1 MAPAEDSGRAT
12 PFASEAGTVERQ
24 TVVRDTG
31 EPRITQL
38 AISAAL
44 VGLAAGLIAFAIYH
58 LIGLLTNL
66 AFYGVVSAAFVPPT
80 TDRLGFLVIVV
91 PAIGGLA
98 AGLLIKYGSPKIAGH
113 GIPETMEAVLQDRS
127 RVPPRV
133 GVLKAVASSITI
145 GLGGPF
151 GAEGPIIQTGGSFG
165 SWVGQLISLTPSERR
180 ILLGTGAA
188 AGMAAIFGTPISA
201 VLLVIEL
208 LLFEFRVRSIVP
220 VAIGAAVGAGMHFL
234 LISPTP
240 LFPMPE
246 YASGGVLALPLFVLL
261 GVACGFL
268 AVVTTRLLYASER
281 LFRRLPLR
289 QPWLPVLGGLAVGI
303 LGFLVPDVL
312 GVGYN
317 VIEGVLLGQL
327 ALTALLAVLGAKLLA
342 WLLAM
347 GSQTSG
353 GTLAPLFLV
362 GASFGFAI
370 GAGFHALLP
379 SSTVPEVFAVAAM
392 AAVFGSAARAPLAS
406 SVFAL
411 EVTQNF
417 MAVVP
422 IFITVF
428 VAELVGEYFLSDTIM
443 TERLWQR
450 GLEVRHIYEYNPL
463 RQVRVGGIM
472 SSPVRSI
479 DSESTVLEAYR
490 RLQLPDDPLF
500 PYKRFPVVRDGR
512 VIGMLTR
519 ERIFHT
525 MLTEGHPES
534 RVGEI
539 ADPAFPTIS
548 PERTGYQAWAQMTLR
563 RTPYLLVLDASGR
576 PAGILSRSDLMATH
590 RHGVEDQFLLE
601 EGDWQFFFRRRR
613 AARDALRHAA
623 EAATDS
629 AEAQPTS
636 EVSPPTRVP
645 GGGSP

>member
-1 MAPAEDSGRAT
+1 MTSSDAPGRARSA
-12 PFASEAGTVERQ
+12 ASDAGGAERQ
-24 TVVRDTG
+24 ISVRETG
-31 EPRITQL
+31 EPRITRL

-44 VGLAAGLIAFAIYH
+44 VGLAAGVIAFAIYH

-66 AFYGVVSAAFVPPT
+66 AFYGVLSAAFVPPT
-80 TDRLGFLVIVV
+80 TDRLGYLVIVV

-133 GVLKAVASSITI
+133 GMLKAVASSITI

-151 GAEGPIIQTGGSFG
+151 GAEGPIIQTGGAFG
-165 SWVGQLISLTPSERR
+165 SWVGQLVSLTPSERR

-220 VAIGAAVGAGMHFL
+220 VAIGSAVGAGMHFL

-246 YASGGVLALPLFVLL
+246 YATGGVVALPLFALL
-261 GVACGFL
+261 GVACGVL

-289 QPWLPVLGGLAVGI
+289 QPWLPVLGGLAVGMI
-303 LGFLVPDVL
+303 GFLVPDIL

-317 VIEGVLLGQL
+317 VIDGVLLGQL
-327 ALTALLAVLGAKLLA
+327 AFTVLLAVLAAKLLA

-353 GTLAPLFLV
+353 GTLAPMFLI
-362 GASFGFAI
+362 GASFGFVI

-392 AAVFGSAARAPLAS
+392 AAVFGAAARAPLAS

-417 MAVVP
+417 SAVVP

-463 RQVRVGGIM
+463 RQVRVGAIM
-472 SSPVRSI
+472 SRTVRSI
-479 DSESTVLEAYR
+479 DAETTVLEVYR
-490 RLQLPDDPLF
+490 RLQHPDDPLF
-500 PYKRFPVVRDGR
+500 PYKRFPVVRAGR
-512 VIGMLTR
+512 VIGMLDR
-519 ERIFHT
+519 ERIFQT
-525 MLTEGHPES
+525 MLTEGHPEAP
-534 RVGEI
+534 VGDI
-539 ADPAFPTIS
+539 ADPSYPTIS
-548 PERTGYQAWAQMTLR
+548 PDRTGYEAWAQMTLR
-563 RTPYLLVLDASGR
+563 RTPYLLVVDPSGR

-613 AARDALRHAA
+613 AARDLLLH
-623 EAATDS
+623 S
-629 AEAQPTS
+629 ADTAPDAGPKS
-636 EVSPPTRVP
+636 PSSGSPPDRAP
-645 GGGSP
+645 GEGAP